1 MCIYMHVHVHVCYG
15 NLGPPKILVLGTKFS
30 GKMSP
35 GGPILPENVDLCPKI
50 LVLPFAC
57 ACAFST
63 RVESR
68 CCKVSRKLLGWKDL
82 WMLRV
87 ILLAKCSSIFSVA
100 NIAMERKGKKADD
113 TEKALKFSVSS
124 RGELFYRQKR
134 KGKACSVNMC
144 SSCKHFIWN
153 PFLVNTQ
160 VDWAFSYRWG
170 MMWQTKQTIL

>member
-1 MCIYMHVHVHVCYG
+1 MTQSLYCYG

-30 GKMSP
+30 GKISP
-35 GGPILPENVDLCPKI
+35 GGPILPDNVDPCPKI

-113 TEKALKFSVSS
+113 TEKSFEVFSV
-124 RGELFYRQKR
+124 E
-134 KGKACSVNMC
+134 
-144 SSCKHFIWN
+144 
-153 PFLVNTQ
+153 
-160 VDWAFSYRWG
+160 
-170 MMWQTKQTIL
+170 